1 MLIKNKFLT
10 FGNITIKINDGGS
23 TWLAAKGDFVINSSR
38 SKWRMATIGHCCVRC
53 SLITRIRKQYH
64 KPSWHEQRV
73 ELVVDKATVPLDLLG
88 HEGTHCSSPSS
99 VRSNEQKRRAFWQ
112 AASCSD
118 GTATN
123 VMADRV
129 FTNSTEHPQAA
140 ASGTGNDWI
149 AGNTGDKGLNPA
161 DWRTITVVSRFVTAL
176 GWSLAVYIYLFMDIK
191 GGF

>member
-1 MLIKNKFLT
+1 M
-10 FGNITIKINDGGS
+10 
-23 TWLAAKGDFVINSSR
+23 
-38 SKWRMATIGHCCVRC
+38 
-53 SLITRIRKQYH
+53 
-64 KPSWHEQRV
+64 

-161 DWRTITVVSRFVTAL
+161 D
-176 GWSLAVYIYLFMDIK
+176 
-191 GGF
+191 